1 MTEKQLLKKLD
12 IPDWRHLSKDKIA
25 VFANDFYKLDPEVAK
40 AILAQFPKFSETSLE
55 LVNQLQTIFK
65 ESSSSVKDIDSQTLQ
80 NIQCTI
86 ERLQSDLPNASNEL
100 KAKYIDAIVELVKQ
114 EREISES
121 HKKFHLES
129 LKTICQTIGIIA
141 VGLGA
146 GLGVITS
153 LRSNDMTLDK
163 PEDQKSDDS
172 DDFIDI
178 DNITL

>member
-1 MTEKQLLKKLD
+1 MTEKQLLKKLN
-12 IPDWRHLSKDKIA
+12 IPDWWHLPEDKLA
-25 VFANDFYKLDPEVAK
+25 VFANEFKNLDPEVAK
-40 AILAQFPKFSETSLE
+40 AILAQVPKFSETALE

-86 ERLQSDLPNASNEL
+86 ERLQSDLPNASDEL
-100 KAKYIDAIVELVKQ
+100 KAKYIDTIMKLIEYQK
-114 EREISES
+114 EITES
-121 HKKFHLES
+121 HKRFQIES

-141 VGLGA
+141 VGLGTA
-146 GLGVITS
+146 IGLITS
-153 LRSNDMTLDK
+153 LRSNDMTLYK

-178 DNITL
+178 DSITL

>member
-86 ERLQSDLPNASNEL
+86 ERLQSDLPNASDEL

-121 HKKFHLES
+121 HKRFHLES
-129 LKTICQTIGIIA
+129 LKTICQTIGIVA

-146 GLGVITS
+146 GLGGYLAI
-153 LRSNDMTLDK
+153 SNSKQST
-163 PEDQKSDDS
+163 EHTDD
-172 DDFIDI
+172 DTDCIDV
-178 DNITL
+178 